1 MDTKEERV
9 RETEEWCIDSDGA
22 ICEMEEERG
31 VREERECDGR
41 WKIWIVV
48 GVWER
53 RRDGDGVGGELE
65 LCEKNSSSGF

>member
-1 MDTKEERV
+1 MVAGLEK
-9 RETEEWCIDSDGA
+9 GG
-22 ICEMEEERG
+22 G

-41 WKIWIVV
+41 GKIWIVV